1 MAYPPNRENN
11 AMAKQ
16 KRSSPPLQEQL
27 LLPFMSGDASPVA
40 EEHVVRASA
49 RILVFP
55 EAATVRGHKCNAERR
70 GCTGKSERELALERI
85 AARARRRPW

>member
-27 LLPFMSGDASPVA
+27 LLPFMSCDASPVA

-49 RILVFP
+49 RILSLI
-55 EAATVRGHKCNAERR
+55 H
-70 GCTGKSERELALERI
+70 I
-85 AARARRRPW
+85 